1 MPTRDSQDDDRSA
14 RTRNPVTELPPGAA
28 PSRQLRRVGVKIG
41 RKVLEFHRPL
51 FRLGPL
57 HVYRTASGRIA
68 VRWRKK

>member
-1 MPTRDSQDDDRSA
+1 PPRR
-14 RTRNPVTELPPGAA
+14 PLTELRPGAA
-28 PSRQLRRVGVKIG
+28 PSRQLGRVGVKIG
-41 RKVLEFHRPL
+41 RRVLACHRPL